1 VRAPALAATALA
13 AALAAAGPA
22 RAQDGAPAPAKE
34 LAHIMLDDAMR
45 KTVSEQVASHM
56 LQAIGTTLQERLN
69 RRLYDDEWA
78 SVSAIVKRFVS
89 DTFPPSRT
97 EEITATVYARH
108 FNEAE
113 LRELVR
119 FQRSDVGRR
128 SAQLAPVIAVETA
141 QAIDA
146 EIKRSPAVPR
156 LLDEL
161 QREFPVLKVP
171 QSP

>member
-1 VRAPALAATALA
+1 MSARAAFG
-13 AALAAAGPA
+13 AALLATGIVAGHA
-22 RAQDGAPAPAKE
+22 LAQDGASRPARE
-34 LAHIMLDDAMR
+34 LAHLMLDDAMR
-45 KTVSEQVASHM
+45 RAVAEQVALHM
-56 LQAIGTTLQERLN
+56 AQAIGGTLQERLN

-78 SVSAIVKRFVS
+78 TVASIVKRFVS

-97 EEITATVYARH
+97 EEITAAIYTRH
-108 FNEAE
+108 FSEAE
-113 LRELVR
+113 LAELVR

-128 SAQLAPVIAVETA
+128 SAQLAPVIASETA

-146 EIKRSPAVPR
+146 EIKRSAAVPR

-161 QREFPVLKVP
+161 QREFPVLKSP